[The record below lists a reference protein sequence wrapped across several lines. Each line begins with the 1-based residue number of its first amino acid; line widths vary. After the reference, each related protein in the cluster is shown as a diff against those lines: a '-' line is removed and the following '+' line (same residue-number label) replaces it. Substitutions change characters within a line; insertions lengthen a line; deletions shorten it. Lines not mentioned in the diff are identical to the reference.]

1 MIDGNRLRGTRPLT
15 VYLGDLTYTT
25 LSLATDAFPLNIGFI
40 AAYAAKS
47 FDKEIDLRLFKYV
60 DDLEQAILEKPP
72 DIVGLSNY
80 PWNFNLGLEFFRMT
94 QTVSPQTIRVMGGPN
109 IPLDDEL
116 RSQFIKRNPLIDFY
130 AYLEGEEAFTA
141 LVVRALETGA
151 SREKMKS
158 APIDGFIHRIS
169 DAEVMKGTVLS
180 RRRDLDEI
188 PSPYL
193 TGRLDKFF
201 DGKLSPMMET
211 NRGCPFSCTF
221 CHEGNQLISKVNHF
235 SIERVKAELDYIA
248 SAVQRAPLLISNLM
262 FADPNFAMYERDY
275 EIVEHI
281 ERIQQRQNWPR
292 SIFASTGKNKK
303 ERIAKALRKLNG
315 SMSMWMSVQSMDP
328 VVLQEINRSNISTG
342 QMMALASVY
351 QELGLPTLSELILG
365 LPGDS
370 YQRHVRSLSEV
381 VEAGIDVI
389 DTYTC
394 MLLNGTELNTPFS
407 RAIHNIGSHF
417 RILPRDFAKLGNGR
431 IAVEIEEVVTSTATM
446 SFEDYQEARKVH
458 LMVAVVYNG
467 GGFSPLLRLLRQ
479 SRISIIGLLQQLI
492 VDIKRAPQP
501 VQAIFESFV
510 RLTREE
516 LWDSEE
522 ELRAYVCAGNN
533 YEKLLKGEI
542 GINLIQTHS
551 AMSLAVMDEWVKYV
565 FETAAILLGVNANSD
580 AEISAVFADIQ
591 AFCGART
598 HNIWGSDRNDDTPCV
613 SLHYD
618 VVRWMRSAASVP
630 LSQYRLSSPVRCQFG
645 FTEEKKGEMRAL
657 IQRYGTTTTG
667 IGRIMIQMGRNR
679 IWRDPREFSGIGSF
693 HSMAD
698 QPIKTEQ
705 PQLKVM

>member
-1 MIDGNRLRGTRPLT
+1 MINGNRLRGTKPLT

-47 FDKEIDLRLFKYV
+47 FGKEIDLRLFKYV
-60 DDLEQAILEKPP
+60 EDLEQAIHEAPP
-72 DIVGLSNY
+72 DIIGLSNY

-94 QTVSPQTIRVMGGPN
+94 QAVSPQTIRVMGGPN

-141 LVVRALETGA
+141 LVARALETGA

-169 DAEVMKGTVLS
+169 DAEVMKGTVLA

-193 TGRLDKFF
+193 TGQLDKFF

-281 ERIQQRQNWPR
+281 EKIQQRQNWPR

-328 VVLQEINRSNISTG
+328 VVLQEIKRSNISTG
-342 QMMALASVY
+342 QMLALANVY

-370 YQRHVRSLSEV
+370 YERHVRSLSEV

-407 RAIHNIGSHF
+407 RAVHKIGSHF
-417 RILPRDFAKLGNGR
+417 RILPRDFAKLDNGR

-446 SFEDYQEARKVH
+446 SFEDYQEARKMH
-458 LMVAVVYNG
+458 LMVAVVY
-467 GGFSPLLRLLRQ
+467 
-479 SRISIIGLLQQLI
+479 
-492 VDIKRAPQP
+492 
-501 VQAIFESFV
+501 
-510 RLTREE
+510 
-516 LWDSEE
+516 
-522 ELRAYVCAGNN
+522 C
-533 YEKLLKGEI
+533 
-542 GINLIQTHS
+542 
-551 AMSLAVMDEWVKYV
+551 
-565 FETAAILLGVNANSD
+565 
-580 AEISAVFADIQ
+580 
-591 AFCGART
+591 
-598 HNIWGSDRNDDTPCV
+598 
-613 SLHYD
+613 
-618 VVRWMRSAASVP
+618 
-630 LSQYRLSSPVRCQFG
+630 
-645 FTEEKKGEMRAL
+645 
-657 IQRYGTTTTG
+657 
-667 IGRIMIQMGRNR
+667 
-679 IWRDPREFSGIGSF
+679 
-693 HSMAD
+693 
-698 QPIKTEQ
+698 
-705 PQLKVM
+705 